1 MSKFAK
7 KSTAVDSVIDDATS
21 YDADIVPKIP
31 IADAL
36 FVSTGSTLLDL
47 AISGGRQRYGG
58 VPSGRLVEIFGPS
71 GAGKTA
77 LLAAICGEAQKA
89 GGAACVRDPESRLD
103 LEYAKIYDMS
113 LAEAVFDYA
122 RPNTVTELFEDLFT
136 WNPENRKTVNVFGG
150 DSVAALSTNM
160 EMESED
166 KMGGRRAKE
175 FSQGF
180 RKTARLIAES
190 HKLVVFTNQVRQDMK
205 TGRWVTPGGEAL
217 RYYSTIRIDVRLV
230 KKIEKKAKTN
240 SGVEVKKI
248 IGIESVVNVVKNSAD
263 EPYRSAPLY
272 IVFNYGL
279 DDIRANLQYIK
290 DMTKN
295 TVYWAVTKEYQQL
308 DKAIEWIEQ
317 NNLEQELKEATVDL
331 WNEINDL
338 FRVTRK
344 KKG

>member
-7 KSTAVDSVIDDATS
+7 KTRSVGPVVDDTTS
-21 YDADIVPKIP
+21 YECDLVPKIP

-58 VPSGRLVEIFGPS
+58 VPSGRLVEIAGPS

-89 GGAACVRDPESRLD
+89 GGVACVRDPESRLD
-103 LEYAKIYDMS
+103 LEYAKIYNMS
-113 LAEAVFDYA
+113 MAEAVFDYG
-122 RPNTVTELFEDLFT
+122 RPNTVTELFNDLYT
-136 WNPENRKTVNVFGG
+136 WNPENRNVVNVFGG
-150 DSVAALSTNM
+150 DSVAALSTDM

-180 RKTARLIAES
+180 RKSARLIAER

-217 RYYSTIRIDVRLV
+217 KFYSTVRMDVRLV
-230 KKIEKKAKTN
+230 KKIEKQAKTAN
-240 SGVEVKKI
+240 GVIVKKI
-248 IGIESVVNVVKNSAD
+248 IGIESVVHVVKNSAD
-263 EPYRSAPLY
+263 EPYRLAPIY

-290 DMTKN
+290 DMTKG

-308 DKAIEWIEQ
+308 EKAIEWVES
-317 NNLEQELKEATVDL
+317 NNLEKELKEATIDL

-338 FRVTRK
+338 FRVSRK